1 MVSGQNSIRQI
12 NGSVIQSNN
21 LSGEI
26 NQNENIREMTFA
38 NNISGLISNTN
49 MSGEIDKSNCLSGE
63 SGKVIIPKD
72 KELVFKNYQQFPTIG
87 AADLLYIST
96 DDNSIY
102 RFNEDT
108 LTYVCVGRDY
118 KEIDTI
124 QSVL

>member
-38 NNISGLISNTN
+38 SNISGLISNTN

>member
-1 MVSGQNSIRQI
+1 MVSGQNSVRQM
-12 NGSVIQSNN
+12 NGSVSQSNN

-26 NQNENIREMTFA
+26 NQNENIREMTFTS
-38 NNISGLISNTN
+38 NVSGQISNTN
-49 MSGEIDKSNCLSGE
+49 MSGDIDKSNCLSGE
-63 SGKVIIPKD
+63 SGKVRIPKD
-72 KELVFKNYQQFPTIG
+72 KELVFKNYQQFPVIG
-87 AADLLYIST
+87 AADLLYIAT